1 MARLYADEDFPFPV
15 VEELRSLGHDVLTIQ
30 EDGKA
35 NRGIPDEDVLS
46 AARTYIRAVLTM
58 NHRDFVRL
66 HMESS
71 VHSGIVT
78 CTYDLE
84 FERQARRVH
93 ETIEQYETLEGELIR
108 VIRGAP

>member
-15 VEELRSLGHDVLTIQ
+15 VVGLRSLGHDVLTIQ
-30 EDGKA
+30 EDGKG

-46 AARTYIRAVLTM
+46 VARTYMRAVLTM

-71 VHSGIVT
+71 IHSGIVT
-78 CTYDLE
+78 CTYDLD

-93 ETIEQYETLEGELIR
+93 ETIVEYETLEGELIR
-108 VIRGAP
+108 VTRRAP